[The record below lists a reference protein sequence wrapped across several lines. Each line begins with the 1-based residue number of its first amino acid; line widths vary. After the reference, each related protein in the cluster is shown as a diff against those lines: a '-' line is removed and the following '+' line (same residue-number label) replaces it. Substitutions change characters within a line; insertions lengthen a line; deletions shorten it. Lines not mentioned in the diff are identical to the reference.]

1 MLRGRGGTI
10 ELSDWDAWTQGRGG
24 GVKDMQQ
31 VACVT
36 RDVSRAFVHVSLV
49 VQVGL
54 LERQASLK
62 GSASQQFEAYKRSLG
77 SQ

>member
-1 MLRGRGGTI
+1 M
-10 ELSDWDAWTQGRGG
+10 SDWDAWTQGRGG
-24 GVKDMQQ
+24 GVGDMQ
-31 VACVT
+31 
-36 RDVSRAFVHVSLV
+36 
-49 VQVGL
+49 QVGL